1 MKNSLI
7 LVLLTC
13 LLAAGCAEPPLVIGQ
28 PVVSNGNQP
37 VVIYYIDKPSCNFE
51 TLAYIRVTGGYFT
64 LESMFSRM
72 QKQAAEVGADG
83 LYVLHTQQLDVKEYL
98 GTAKAIRCLPV

>member
-13 LLAAGCAEPPLVIGQ
+13 SLAAGCAEPPLVIGQ

-51 TLAYIRVTGGYFT
+51 TLA
-64 LESMFSRM
+64 
-72 QKQAAEVGADG
+72 
-83 LYVLHTQQLDVKEYL
+83 
-98 GTAKAIRCLPV
+98 